1 MSTGIWSPI
10 SRILARVAVLSSIT
24 AAGWMLSG
32 GVFAAT
38 YGNAPTLFNWV
49 SSAGHTAV
57 TWGGSAQCAAWNG
70 APVDDDGT
78 APINIGF
85 DFNFG
90 ATSYPQV
97 RINSNGRLQ
106 FVRTSAPAFDNNY
119 CGYGTQT
126 VGPPPTYPYTYPNAN
141 MNNTIRVYGADFCPA
156 GGGVGCSGTVT
167 YATLG
172 TAPNRS
178 FVVTWN
184 NVREWN
190 SGTSL
195 FNVQIILYE
204 NGEFALQYKD
214 VSNVSGGTGQ
224 IGYQISTTDYG
235 LYDTTGIASMA
246 YSAVRFFLPPATWAE
261 YRLDECSG
269 TSAADSSGNG
279 YTATLINGPVP
290 GSSGAL
296 CKGIAFDG
304 SNDYIRLPTGFPNMT
319 ASFTITAWIHTT
331 HDWVSGGQKD
341 MRIFTDDE
349 NNTGGYSFSLG
360 DGGWG
365 YDSGG
370 VPAGRLRFYNR
381 SLNPVIFDSPP
392 VIRSNTWY
400 FVAAVT
406 DFGANQR
413 FISVF
418 DAAGNKLSE
427 TSQVSTGSWGTDG
440 GRVAIGGEVD
450 GTGEGVPQWRFKG
463 YIDEV
468 KVFKSPLTATQL
480 SGMALNEGSGYGY
493 DGYQRFCTP
502 CSTQIGRFNAFESTT
517 TPATAINGV
526 IKTKIAG
533 SAFSA
538 SSGSLRVV
546 AVNSGGTAIENIS
559 PTVNVTL
566 LDAGDDTQPLDT
578 EACRSSWTAIQSLG
592 TLTLSSGTATFNPTI
607 AGAYKNVRLRF
618 DKPAPSPTYGCSTD
632 NFAVRPASLSVVPSD
647 VDWQTA
653 GTSRTLNNATA
664 SGGNVH
670 AAGRSFTLTATAR
683 DATNNIVAG
692 YDSTPS
698 LLPGYQILPSSID
711 CPTCSIGSFSPGTWS
726 ATTPSGTIQTST
738 STYADVGSFAF
749 SLEDRTFGKVDQG
762 DSTKSQRYIGSAATT
777 VGRFV
782 PDHFDTTAS
791 NACGSFTYSGQ
802 VFPLSITA
810 RNGTGATTANYDGSY
825 TGSLAKQ
832 VTLSDANGSAGSFG
846 PTNPLAANTFVLG
859 VANLATTPSVKYSFT
874 TKTTAPATVQV
885 RAGDADTLAQTPA
898 GGTAVEGSLALRS
911 GRLRLMNAYGSDQID
926 LALPFETQYWNGS
939 AFVKNTLDSCTTL
952 IPANIVLG
960 NKQGGLTAYTGPIA
974 VSATAAGAGT
984 ITLTKPA
991 AATKGSVDVVTALG
1005 STGSPSNCGS
1015 IAGGTSAA
1023 LPHLSGKWCG
1033 ASYDRDP
1040 TARAAFG
1047 LAGSSLKKGPIFIRE
1062 GY

>member
-1 MSTGIWSPI
+1 MSTRILSPV
-10 SRILARVAVLSSIT
+10 SRILARAALLLSL
-24 AAGWMLSG
+24 AALVTPGSA
-32 GVFAAT
+32 FAAT

-57 TWGGSAQCAAWNG
+57 PWGGSAQCAAWNS

-85 DFNFG
+85 NFTFG
-90 ATSYPQV
+90 ATVYTQV
-97 RINSNGRLQ
+97 RIVSNGRLQ
-106 FVRTSAPAFDNNY
+106 FGNNY

-126 VGPPPTYPYTYPNAN
+126 IGPPPTYPYNYPNTN

-156 GGGVGCSGTVT
+156 GGGAGCAGTVT

-172 TAPNRS
+172 TSPNRS

-190 SGTSL
+190 SGASL
-195 FNVQIILYE
+195 FNVQIVLYE
-204 NGEFALQYKD
+204 NGEFAFQYKD
-214 VSNVSGGTGQ
+214 VANMSGGAGQ
-224 IGYQISTTDYG
+224 IGYQLSSTDYG
-235 LYDTTGIASMA
+235 LYDTSGIASMA
-246 YSAVRFFLPPATWAE
+246 YSAVRFFLPPATWGE

-269 TSAADSSGNG
+269 TTAFDNSGNG
-279 YTATLINGPVP
+279 YDATLINGPTP

-296 CKGIAFDG
+296 CKGVAFDG
-304 SNDYIRLPTGFPNMT
+304 TNDYIRLPSGFPNMA
-319 ASFTITAWIHTT
+319 ASFTITAWIYTT
-331 HDWVSGGQKD
+331 HDWPTGGQKD

-360 DGGWG
+360 DGGWD

-370 VPAGRLRFYNR
+370 IAAGRLRFYNR

-413 FISVF
+413 FLSVF

-450 GTGEGVPQWRFKG
+450 GTGEGVAQWRFKG

-468 KVFKSPLTATQL
+468 KVFKSPLTANQL

-493 DGYQRFCTP
+493 NGYQRLCVPCT
-502 CSTQIGRFNAFESTT
+502 TEIGRFNAFESTT
-517 TPATAINGV
+517 AAGSVNGV

-538 SSGSLRVV
+538 SSGNLRVV
-546 AVNSGGTAIENIS
+546 AVNPAGNNIQNIS

-566 LDAGDDTQPLDT
+566 LDASNDTQPLDS
-578 EACRSSWTAIQSLG
+578 EACRNSWSTIQSLG
-592 TLTLSSGTATFNPTI
+592 ALALASGTATFNPTV

-618 DKPAPSPTYGCSTD
+618 DNPGPPVTYGCSTD
-632 NFAVRPASLSVVPSD
+632 NFAIRPASLSVVPGD
-647 VDWQTA
+647 DNWQTA
-653 GTSRTLNNATA
+653 GTTRTLNNATA
-664 SGGNVH
+664 TGGNVH
-670 AAGRSFTLTATAR
+670 AADRPFTLTATAR
-683 DATNNIVAG
+683 NAANAVVAG
-692 YDSTPS
+692 YDSTPN
-698 LLPGYQILPSSID
+698 LLPGYMILPSSID
-711 CPTCSIGSFSPGTWS
+711 CPTCSIGAFNPGTWS
-726 ATTPSGTIQTST
+726 ATTPSGTIRTST
-738 STYADVGSFAF
+738 ATYADVGSFAF

-782 PDHFDTTAS
+782 PDHFDTTVS

-802 VFPLSITA
+802 VFPLTVTA
-810 RNGTGATTANYDGSY
+810 RSGTGATTANYDGSY
-825 TGSLAKQ
+825 ANSLAKQ
-832 VTLSDANGSAGSFG
+832 VTLSDANGSVGTFG
-846 PTNPLAANTFVLG
+846 PTNPLAANAFVLG
-859 VANLATTPSVKYSFT
+859 VANLTSTPSVKYTFT
-874 TKTTAPATVQV
+874 TKTTAPATLLV
-885 RAGDADTLAQTPA
+885 RGGDVDTLAQTPA
-898 GGTAVEGSLALRS
+898 GGAAVEGSVALRS
-911 GRLRLMNAYGSDQID
+911 GRLRLSNAYGSDLID
-926 LALPFETQYWNGS
+926 LAVPFETQYWNGS
-939 AFVKNTLDSCTTL
+939 AFVKNTLDGCSTL
-952 IPANIVLG
+952 VPANIVLG
-960 NKQGGLTAYTGPIA
+960 NKQGGLAAYTGPIA
-974 VSATAAGAGT
+974 VSATTAGAGT

-991 AATKGSVDVVTALG
+991 AAAKGSVDVVAVLG

-1033 ASYDRDP
+1033 ALYDRDP
-1040 TARAAFG
+1040 AARAAFG
-1047 LAGSSLKKGPIFIRE
+1047 LAGSSAKKGPIYIRE